1 MIICIPAREL
11 ASRLSGSGPALLPLL
26 EAETGSFGSNV
37 QTSSSRPAHAA
48 VTWTLPNLLT
58 WVRIAAIPL
67 VVVAFYLGVPWADP
81 AAGLIFAAAGV
92 TDSLDGYL
100 ARRLGQTSRLGAFL
114 DPVADKLIV
123 ATALVLLVSRDHR
136 PLIVLT
142 AAVIIGREIA
152 ISALREW
159 MAELGQRRKVAVSIL
174 GKYKTILQIVGLAMM
189 LYRHELLGLA
199 LYPIGV
205 GLTVLAAA
213 LTLLSMVAY
222 LRAAWPELRET

>member
-1 MIICIPAREL
+1 MSGRGVTVRIVETSNTTAAR
-11 ASRLSGSGPALLPLL
+11 ASVS
-26 EAETGSFGSNV
+26 
-37 QTSSSRPAHAA
+37 
-48 VTWTLPNLLT
+48 WTLPNILT

-67 VVVAFYLGVPWADP
+67 VVIAFYWHSSWADP

-136 PLIVLT
+136 PLVVLT

-159 MAELGQRRKVAVSIL
+159 MAEVGQRRKVAVSLL

-189 LYRHELLGLA
+189 LYRHPLVGLPT
-199 LYPIGV
+199 YPVGL
-205 GLTVLAAA
+205 GLTVLAAI
-213 LTLLSMVAY
+213 LTLVSMVAY
-222 LRAAWPELRET
+222 LRVAWPDLREP